1 MKALLSYKFRKKNLR
16 LLIFLTDYI
25 IEPFWDIIVF
35 LSRIKGLRWLD
46 NMLIQDIYWRHGFG
60 SIRGYWYNS
69 FFLDDIRRIIR
80 NFVDW
85 FIKTFL
91 RPWYQ
96 NKITRWFIYY
106 SDSKFLWDDAFS
118 YKVRNRERD
127 VRYFNLFVIPWTNY
141 FKLTMMRYVDTNTS
155 EGLNMYLH
163 SFIHMNDTKEEYES
177 TYKKEEK
184 ILFKGFIWNKKQLL
198 RFMKAYRFNYGKI
211 YTYKQRYESRL
222 AVKSWLEQ
230 DKNTYGEDS

>member
-1 MKALLSYKFRKKNLR
+1 MKPLLSYKFRKKNLK

-25 IEPFWDIIVF
+25 IQPFWDIVVL

-60 SIRGYWYNS
+60 SIRSYWYNS

-80 NFVDW
+80 DFVDW

-96 NKITRWFIYY
+96 NKITRWFKMY
-106 SDSKFLWDDAFS
+106 SDSKFLWDDAFN
-118 YKVRNRERD
+118 YKVRNREQD

-141 FKLTMMRYVDTNTS
+141 FKLTMTRYIDTNTS

-163 SFIHMNDTKEEYES
+163 SFIHMDDTEEEYKS

-211 YTYKQRYESRL
+211 YTYKERYETRMT
-222 AVKSWLEQ
+222 VKSWLEQ
-230 DKNTYGEDS
+230 DKNTCGEIS